1 MRTILNTELSPLN
14 FKEENGF
21 EGRKLNVQSNKIGW
35 IHATTDSE
43 EADFDVVIKDSLGR
57 TKAEKRGCH
66 ASVSRYGELINI
78 PTIIGEEIEIC
89 VENVKGAKSID
100 VFIN

>member
-1 MRTILNTELSPLN
+1 MRTILNTELSPLG
-14 FKEENGF
+14 FEEENGF
-21 EGRKLNVQSNKIGW
+21 GSKKVNVQSNKIGW

-43 EADFDVVIKDSLGR
+43 EADFDIIIKDSLGR

-78 PTIIGEEIEIC
+78 PTVIGEEIEIC
-89 VENVKGAKSID
+89 VENVKCAKKID